1 MQIYLYIYL
10 KIQKTAEDVN
20 NFDPDFTQEDP
31 TLTPIDESIIP
42 SISQDE
48 FRDFSFTSSEL
59 LKVVSDLQSRAE
71 EMCDVMKEQ
80 NSGEFCDVIEQN
92 KLWQ

>member
-1 MQIYLYIYL
+1 M
-10 KIQKTAEDVN
+10 N

-42 SISQDE
+42 SINQDE
-48 FRDFSFTSSEL
+48 FRDFSFTSPDL

-71 EMCDVMKEQ
+71 EMCDVMMEQ
-80 NSGEFCDVIEQN
+80 NSGEFCDMIEQN